1 MLSSR
6 AFRRFD
12 IKTTLICI
20 ALLNGALYS
29 NKGYAGDLPKRS
41 SYSGPAFTNPSN
53 APNWS
58 GFYLGGHLGYGFGKA
73 NNADISGFTLGG
85 QAGVNFQVDRAVFG
99 LEADL
104 AYSAIDYRGFTDTF
118 RQKWL
123 MSGRAR
129 IGYSFDRFLPYVTG
143 GVAYSTAVM
152 KAPTGKAD
160 NGHVGFVL
168 GLGGEAM
175 LTDKISARVEFLHYR
190 FGSESYGI
198 PLATRNTT
206 ITTNSLRFGVNYRF

>member
-1 MLSSR
+1 M
-6 AFRRFD
+6 RFNL
-12 IKTTLICI
+12 KSTLICI
-20 ALLNGALYS
+20 ALLQGGVYS
-29 NKGYAGDLPKRS
+29 SKAVAGDLPGRK
-41 SYSGPAFTNPSN
+41 SYSGPAFTNPAN
-53 APNWS
+53 AMNWS
-58 GFYLGGHLGYGFGKA
+58 GFYLGGNIGYGFGKA

-85 QAGVNFQVDRAVFG
+85 QAGVNFQVERAVFG

-104 AYSAIDYRGFTDTF
+104 AYSGVDYRGFTDTF

-123 MSGRAR
+123 MSGRGR
-129 IGYSFDRFLPYVTG
+129 IGYSFDRFLPYVTAG
-143 GVAYSTAVM
+143 LAYSTATM

-160 NGHVGFVL
+160 NGHIGFVL

-190 FGSESYGI
+190 FGSETYAI

-206 ITTNSLRFGVNYRF
+206 ITTNVLRFGVNYRF